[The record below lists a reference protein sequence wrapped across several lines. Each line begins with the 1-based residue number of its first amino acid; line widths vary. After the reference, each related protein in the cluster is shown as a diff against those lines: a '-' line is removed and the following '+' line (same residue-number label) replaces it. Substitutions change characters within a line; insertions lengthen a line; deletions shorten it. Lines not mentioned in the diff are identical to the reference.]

1 MRGNTA
7 ALLQN
12 MIDQISE
19 AQIKLGYARE
29 TIRLYFPAASL
40 RSLLEMPSEGGN
52 TGFLP
57 EGPAEDTTLQ
67 EPLRED
73 ISLQELSREDISL
86 RELPRKDT
94 DADDLL
100 DYLQKEPSLCSGVLG
115 DLQFRR
121 RGSRFE
127 VSVPPEG
134 SEYVFRN
141 VRPSDFLTDLIGLF
155 REHHSCTTEQ
165 IRSVFEKYSTDVC
178 CEQMPEGSDFDYV
191 LYFRDGRIDPYY
203 YCIHQ
208 EMGHTIY
215 HRFLK
220 EDWKQLMTTA

>member
-40 RSLLEMPSEGGN
+40 RSLLEMP
-52 TGFLP
+52 P
-57 EGPAEDTTLQ
+57 ENA
-67 EPLRED
+67 
-73 ISLQELSREDISL
+73 SSQELPSD
-86 RELPRKDT
+86 DT
-94 DADDLL
+94 ASDDLL
-100 DYLQKEPSLCSGVLG
+100 DYLQKEPSLRSGVLG

-220 EDWKQLMTTA
+220 KDWMQLMTTA